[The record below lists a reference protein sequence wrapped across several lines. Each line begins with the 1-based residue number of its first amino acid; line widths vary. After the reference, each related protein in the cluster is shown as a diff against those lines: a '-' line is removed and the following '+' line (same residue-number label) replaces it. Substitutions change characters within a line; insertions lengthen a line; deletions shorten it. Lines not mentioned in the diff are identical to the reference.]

1 MYIFT
6 LIHVYTFQKD
16 HPAMFVRFSLLRPG
30 QWQGLQ
36 RVTTNA
42 YSEEKIKRQ
51 CCYNFCLLKKINYS
65 KAIDNSLVWHS
76 VGKKQYD
83 IDQSNELH
91 DYSLM

>member
-16 HPAMFVRFSLLRPG
+16 HPA
-30 QWQGLQ
+30 
-36 RVTTNA
+36 
-42 YSEEKIKRQ
+42 
-51 CCYNFCLLKKINYS
+51 

-91 DYSLM
+91 DYSLTQTEQYFSYIKIYIKNVNREMKQA